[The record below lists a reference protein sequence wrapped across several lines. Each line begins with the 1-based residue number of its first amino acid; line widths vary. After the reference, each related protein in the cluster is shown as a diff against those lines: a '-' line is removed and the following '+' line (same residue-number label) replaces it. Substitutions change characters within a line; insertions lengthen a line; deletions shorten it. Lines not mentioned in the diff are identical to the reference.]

1 MSHNPAFHL
10 LTGPAGEY
18 YYFKNEIIER
28 IRRQPGLEY
37 DFIYF
42 LPVRRAVRYFK
53 EQLID
58 LADRQALADPPVYTF
73 YQFMVELYQQL
84 PGARK
89 VISNTMRLFLV
100 EEALKKNAANLQFFS
115 PASIRRRGLIH
126 KVDELLEELREYGY
140 DAAGLAGSLQEEDE
154 DDRVRIQDFSL
165 LISGFEEALG
175 QRLIDEAGA
184 IQAVIARLDEAFW
197 RKRFPRVDTVYLSGY
212 GLFSRPMV
220 EFFRR
225 IQNVCSVKIK
235 LDYLPENHEMF
246 EHIDPAYEALRNLHP
261 VEIQLGQPE
270 AWERQLFRK
279 SGAEFAQTEIKKDIL
294 IQPLNSRSE
303 EVAFIANYVKRLH
316 HHLKIPLHKIGI
328 TFPSLEQYAPLVH
341 EIFPRYGLP
350 DTGLPYN
357 LSTGFQLSQS
367 PLIRSFLLLLE
378 VPLQGFE
385 AKKLLQLLS
394 SPFFNPPRAQRVEAS
409 AVKVIAR
416 ELRLNY
422 FHGKWGE
429 DLQKYR
435 ELLQR
440 QLTESAEDD
449 DFDRQRCEELIE
461 TFAAAAPKLQTLLE
475 GLKALEQKQP
485 AADFREQYL
494 SLLDRYG
501 FLNWYKNESEALT
514 PQEREREYRAFNRFI
529 KVLDQFSWIMTNL
542 HGERKLAL
550 KELHQYLSLLV
561 SQATYNLREWA
572 NYGLQI
578 MPRLE
583 ILSTEPQALIFGGMV
598 EGEFP
603 RPYTHDVFFNDEK
616 RKQMG
621 LAATEDLL
629 AQDRYLLY
637 QLLGSGAERLV
648 FTYPRFQKEAAKVPS
663 NFLNVLADQVK
674 VRWRKSAP
682 SPRFLQNR
690 QDLLEQVARRI
701 PPGIKPAD
709 QRNFRRWILLHQNEQ
724 PEKIAL
730 LPGWLQQVRSNA
742 GKRRRDQF
750 GEYEG
755 MLGAYPEIIRELRER
770 FGEGPFSITRLETY
784 AFCPIR
790 FFFQYLLRLEEEP
803 EIEPGLTPLER
814 GQLVHQTLF
823 RFYRALKE
831 RRQERRPSEEA
842 ALLKQ
847 IAEEE
852 FARLPF
858 QGILFELE
866 REKYFGSAQHPGVWA
881 QFLKEEEESI
891 GNLQFYP
898 EYFEVAFGRAGRKS
912 EQDPI
917 SIEEPLTLEREG
929 KTVQITGKVD
939 RVDLNEFGQA
949 LLLDYKTGSAISH
962 VKEML
967 AGTALQLPVYAAA
980 LPKLLQ
986 RGQSEPAVEPVMLAI
1001 YQVKDEENCRR
1012 VAVAFDRTAGLNIK
1026 TGNNPAALPNKK
1038 IVDEEGRELTLG
1050 ELIDRSEAQVFA
1062 GVEKIRQGEFRHTAY
1077 PDAPA
1082 CESYCEFRR
1091 MCRKD
1096 VGKLLGAKG
1105 ATRF

>member
-1 MSHNPAFHL
+1 MAHNPSFYL

-18 YYFKNEIIER
+18 YYFKNEIVER
-28 IRRQPGLEY
+28 IRRHPGLEY

-100 EEALKKNAANLQFFS
+100 EEALKKNAAHLKFFS

-140 DAAGLAGSLQEEDE
+140 DAAGLASSLQEEDE
-154 DDRVRIQDFSL
+154 DDRIRIQDFSL

-184 IQAVIARLDEAFW
+184 IQAVIQRLDEKFW
-197 RKRFPRVDTVYLSGY
+197 RKHFPRVDTLYLNGY
-212 GLFSRPMV
+212 GLFSRPMI

-225 IQNVCSVKIK
+225 IQNVCSIKIK

-246 EHIDPAYEALRNLHP
+246 EHIEPAYEALKNLHP
-261 VEIQLGQPE
+261 LEIQSGQPQ

-279 SGAEFAQTEIKKDIL
+279 TGATPAQTEIKKEVL
-294 IQPLNSRSE
+294 IQPLNSRAE

-328 TFPSLEQYAPLVH
+328 TFPSLEQYAPLIH

-385 AKKLLQLLS
+385 VKKLLQLLS
-394 SPFFNPPRAQRVEAS
+394 SPFFNPPREQRVEAG
-409 AVKVIAR
+409 AVKLIAR
-416 ELRLNY
+416 ELRLSY
-422 FHGKWGE
+422 FHAQWE
-429 DLQKYR
+429 QDLQKYS

-440 QLTESAEDD
+440 RVTDSLEDD
-449 DFDRQRCEELIE
+449 DFDRQRCEKLIE
-461 TFAAAAPKLQTLLE
+461 TFNAAAPKLQALLA
-475 GLKALEQKQP
+475 GLKALEQRQP
-485 AADFREQYL
+485 AADFREQFL
-494 SLLDRYG
+494 NLLERYG
-501 FLNWYKNESEALT
+501 FLNWYKTESAALT
-514 PQEREREYRAFNRFI
+514 PQEKEREYRAFNRFI

-583 ILSTEPQALIFGGMV
+583 ILSTEPQVLIFGGMV

-637 QLLGSGAERLV
+637 QLLSSGVERLV
-648 FTYPRFQKEAAKVPS
+648 FTYPRFQKEVARVPS
-663 NFLNVLADQVK
+663 NFLNLLADQVK
-674 VRWRKSAP
+674 VRWRKSTP

-701 PPGIKPAD
+701 PPGVRAAD
-709 QRNFRRWILLHQNEQ
+709 RRNFRRWIWLHQREQ
-724 PEKIAL
+724 PEKIVL
-730 LPGWLQQVRSNA
+730 LSGWLQRLRSNA
-742 GKRRRDQF
+742 GKRRYDQF

-755 MLGAYPEIIRELRER
+755 MLGAYPQILRQLRER
-770 FGEGPFSITRLETY
+770 IGEGPFSITRLETY
-784 AFCPIR
+784 AFCPMR

-803 EIEPGLTPLER
+803 EVEAGLTPLER

-831 RRQERRPSEEA
+831 RRMQRRPWEAA
-842 ALLKQ
+842 ALLRQ

-881 QFLKEEEESI
+881 QFLKEEEASI
-891 GNLQFYP
+891 TQLQFYP

-917 SIEEPLTLEREG
+917 SVQEPLTLEREG
-929 KTVQITGKVD
+929 KTVQITGKID

-949 LLLDYKTGSAISH
+949 LLLDYKTGAAVSQ

-980 LPKLLQ
+980 LPKLLR
-986 RGQSEPAVEPVMLAI
+986 RGQSEPAVEAVMLAI
-1001 YQVKDEENCRR
+1001 YQVRDEENCRR
-1012 VAVAFDRTAGLNIK
+1012 VLVAFDRTAGLNST
-1026 TGNNPAALPNKK
+1026 TGNSAAGLPNPK
-1038 IVDEEGRELTLG
+1038 IVDEQGQELTLR
-1050 ELIDRSEAQVFA
+1050 ELIDRSAAQVFA
-1062 GVEKIRQGEFRHTAY
+1062 CVEKIRQGEFRHTAY
-1077 PDAPA
+1077 PDTPA

-1091 MCRKD
+1091 TCRKD
-1096 VGKLLGAKG
+1096 LGKLKG
-1105 ATRF
+1105 ARQS